1 MTTKITNYKI
11 NDDGT
16 VSYTV
21 TERPNIDRI
30 QASLDS
36 LQERKAT
43 LQKEMADLDAQIA
56 RLQAIVDAARG
67 SGSEVTK

>member
-1 MTTKITNYKI
+1 MNTKITNYKI

-30 QASLDS
+30 QASLGS
-36 LQERKAT
+36 LQERKAA

-56 RLQAIVDAARG
+56 RLQAIVDAAQKAE
-67 SGSEVTK
+67 SKQ